1 MQSNYFKN
9 GVQELSF
16 GPFQLYKGG
25 GLGNAFMAKTG
36 LDPAYAAN
44 GPAGVDFAL
53 DYAKKNGW
61 GAWYGAGKA
70 GIGDFEGIN
79 ASVDKFS
86 KSLGGA
92 SEAIDVQFRRTTD
105 AASGLGKLATSTGSA
120 TDGLRQLGTGLNN
133 FGQKLSTSFF
143 PSAPTVGALALAG
156 LLLLAANAVY
166 NRGYDAGAGKFKA
179 EIAEMKAAAVTAA
192 NAETER
198 QEAANNA
205 AKAREAARIVQMQAE
220 NETLEKKIEELQRE
234 ADQDPDAGRVVLG
247 APSVRP
253 INQIR

>member
-9 GVQELSF
+9 GMQELSF

-166 NRGYDAGAGKFKA
+166 NRGYDA
-179 EIAEMKAAAVTAA
+179 AAVTAA
-192 NAETER
+192 NAEIER

-247 APSVRP
+247 APSVRR